1 MNRYTIMASLFALF
15 FRIAAPKE
23 CLLMADDIE
32 SEQASAIAVIES
44 VLRLSDS
51 PHAMAQQILADAA
64 IEIRR
69 NVPENV
75 EIAEL
80 FEAVENMKFSDEKA
94 SVTRWKSS
102 LKEALT
108 ILKFE
113 PLMEAPMPDGFP
125 KPAHVGEIRVQAY
138 PSYRLAKTKMTLIE
152 GAAFWTLFNHI
163 KQEEIAMTS
172 PVEMTFKTGRDES
185 LSKASMAFMYR
196 STAQGTSG
204 TSGRVDVVDV
214 PAELSVSIGVRG
226 KTTDKRV
233 LEAKRRL
240 EKWLA
245 EHKAEY
251 ESVGSLRVMGYNSP
265 FVPDAKQFS
274 EVQIPVRLVQGAVR
288 VQGLSQ

>member
-15 FRIAAPKE
+15 FRIAAPNG
-23 CLLMADDIE
+23 CRLMADDID
-32 SEQASAIAVIES
+32 SEQASAIEVIES
-44 VLRLSDS
+44 ALRLSDS
-51 PHAMAQQILADAA
+51 AHAMAQQILADAA

-80 FEAVENMKFSDEKA
+80 FEAVENMKFSNEKA

-172 PVEMTFKTGRDES
+172 PVEMTFKTGRNES
-185 LSKASMAFMYR
+185 LSKTSMAFMYR

-204 TSGRVDVVDV
+204 TAGRVDVVDV